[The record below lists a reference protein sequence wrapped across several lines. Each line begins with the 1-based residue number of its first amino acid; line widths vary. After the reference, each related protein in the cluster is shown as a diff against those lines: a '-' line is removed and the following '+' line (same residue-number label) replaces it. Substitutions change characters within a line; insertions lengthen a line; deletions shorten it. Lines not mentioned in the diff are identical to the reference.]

1 MSEVLAMIERQQLQ
15 DLLGRWQRGEID
27 ERDVHE
33 EAERLWDCYVDDKEY
48 SEGEFESIAMDILI
62 NLDSLDR
69 QLVTPEDIPAMRTFL
84 ATPLG
89 QEYEGWQLWERYWA
103 GVDFEQRRQ
112 SLLGNMY
119 YSRAPTTAERKRRC
133 Q

>member
-1 MSEVLAMIERQQLQ
+1 MIERQQLQ

-33 EAERLWDCYVDDKEY
+33 EAEIFWERYADDKEY
-48 SEGEFESIAMDILI
+48 GKGDSESIAMDILI

-69 QLVTPEDIPAMRTFL
+69 QLVTREDIPAMLSFL
-84 ATPLG
+84 ATPPG
-89 QEYEGWQLWERYWA
+89 QEHESWQVWERYWDS
-103 GVDFEQRRQ
+103 VDFEQRRQ
-112 SLLGNMY
+112 SLAGNGY
-119 YSRAPTTAERKRRC
+119 YSRAPTMTEREGRY